1 PVITDAAS
9 LCRHRDTVI
18 AALREKTFAQF
29 PAEACQPGLKVEFNW
44 ALEDRHGSRF
54 SFAVDDDSRR
64 WGNLIIPDAAKDL
77 VPTIVLQNAEDKHSG
92 TEVFRGLLRDSV
104 QANIEVLGSGRTSW
118 GKELQ
123 WHLRRAAMLTGR
135 TIASMRVWDTL
146 RAMAAV
152 RELPEVDASSIVLA
166 GSSEMA
172 AVALYAALLDGN

>member
-1 PVITDAAS
+1 
-9 LCRHRDTVI
+9 
-18 AALREKTFAQF
+18 
-29 PAEACQPGLKVEFNW
+29 
-44 ALEDRHGSRF
+44 
-54 SFAVDDDSRR
+54 
-64 WGNLIIPDAAKDL
+64 
-77 VPTIVLQNAEDKHSG
+77 
-92 TEVFRGLLRDSV
+92 LLRDSV

-172 AVALYAALLDGN
+172 AVALYAALLDGNVSAIILHNPPATQDSPSNQHGIGDAIEMLNCLRTIDLPHVAGLLFPTKLVFLGPRPSSYIWAEELFSRLGGRVCYVKESTLKSISKAEVPRSR